1 MQCYCALCYYGTIC
15 AFFPLNLFAQI
26 CARESCFKDRFG
38 VLARLK
44 GDSVDYYSLNKHTY
58 RLKVNELAFDGG
70 FDVLRTTIYAH
81 LKYEHEENIRIIVFI
96 LFDKKLN
103 IDEVRLCEL
112 VPNHAPQKGQQ
123 MDKAYY
129 KDYIHSIR
137 KTKKKWKSIE
147 KGRQVAMF
155 GIHVH

>member
-38 VLARLK
+38 VVARLK

-58 RLKVNELAFDGG
+58 RLKVNEVAFDGG

-112 VPNHAPQKGQQ
+112 VPNHAPQKGN
-123 MDKAYY
+123 KW
-129 KDYIHSIR
+129 IR
-137 KTKKKWKSIE
+137 HIIKIIYTQLEKLRRNGSRLKK
-147 KGRQVAMF
+147 GVR
-155 GIHVH
+155 